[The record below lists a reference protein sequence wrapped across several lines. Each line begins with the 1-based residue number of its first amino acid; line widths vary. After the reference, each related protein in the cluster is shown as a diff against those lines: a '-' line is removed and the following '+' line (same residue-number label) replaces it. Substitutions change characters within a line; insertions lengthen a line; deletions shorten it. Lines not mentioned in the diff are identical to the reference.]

1 MNILSPTRFF
11 PPHSILTI
19 LFAVAVVY
27 IGYAAVAEI
36 EFPALYEPVSS
47 GFEIGLWIIAFATM
61 VVTTI
66 RFAAPNVD
74 DRKSQW
80 WIALITVASITV
92 LQLNDSLVDLLDGFS
107 LTTTLKIDDIVN
119 LLLAVMITFLFF
131 ASSKL
136 PRNYAWAAASLKATI
151 VFQVVAIFSRLTEPG
166 RVLGG
171 FGVGHQSLSLT
182 DLIADMSDFICIE
195 YFVIGI
201 VLIRSYGTGRNS
213 TTALSRV
220 SVMAGGHRVGS
231 NARKVYHDCNLY
243 YGAKHPPVAI
253 AYYPLLEEI
262 VLFMVIGW
270 LSLTTGRIIK
280 RATGKPVMLQIKEM
294 TSLWFSDGID
304 PPSYYAQDLYKPAR
318 LSNVED
324 YLTRYE
330 TKNGLL
336 HALNN
341 RLPNPFPVSE
351 IRNKVLFAKCCE
363 ERGVPFPQ
371 TLATLKGGKIEIHS
385 NAAAFDVDLFCKRQS
400 GMGAIGTQSF
410 HYEAPGRHIGLGGKE
425 YDLDGLLQKLKQD
438 SVKHPMLVQPWL
450 KNHPSIADLAHDSL
464 ITMRVVTCKNER
476 DEPEVTLAMLRLL
489 SKLEPQWKHLP
500 DEEYAAPIDLSTGE
514 LGLFTGD
521 NLRTS
526 HLRYENHPATGAQIK
541 GRILKDWPAIRDVA
555 LSAHRAFANRLLVGW
570 DIALTDKGI
579 FVLEGNTNLDVMF
592 LQRVHDAPIGWSRL
606 GELMNYHLQDLY
618 AERHIS
624 SQLRPAFKA

>member
-1 MNILSPTRFF
+1 MNTFSPTRFF

-19 LFAVAVVY
+19 LFAVALAY
-27 IGYAAVAEI
+27 MGYALLAEI

-47 GFEIGLWIIAFATM
+47 GFEIGLWLVAFTTM

-66 RFAAPNVD
+66 RLSASTID

-80 WIALITVASITV
+80 WIALITISSISV
-92 LQLNDSLVDLLDGFS
+92 LQLNDSLFDLSNGSS
-107 LTTTLKIDDIVN
+107 LTTSLRIDDIFNV
-119 LLLAVMITFLFF
+119 LLAVMITFLFF

-136 PRNYAWAAASLKATI
+136 PRNYAWAAVILKATI
-151 VFQVVAIFSRLTEPG
+151 VFQVIAIFSRLTEPG

-171 FGVGHQSLSLT
+171 LGIAPHASSLT
-182 DLIADMSDFICIE
+182 GFIATMSDFICIE
-195 YFVIGI
+195 YFVIGL
-201 VLIRSYGTGRNS
+201 VLIRSYGVDRNS
-213 TTALSRV
+213 DAALGRFHIA
-220 SVMAGGHRVGS
+220 AGGHGVGS

-243 YGAKHPPVAI
+243 YGAKHPPVAL
-253 AYYPLLEEI
+253 AYYPLLQEI
-262 VLFMVIGW
+262 VLFTIIGW

-280 RATGKPVMLQIKEM
+280 RATGKPVVQQVKEM

-304 PPSYYAQDLYKPAR
+304 PPSYYAQDLYKTAR
-318 LSNVED
+318 LSDVAD

-341 RLPNPFPVSE
+341 RLPNPYPISE

-363 ERGVPFPQ
+363 QHGIPFPQ
-371 TLATLKGGKIEIHS
+371 TLATFNAGKVDIHCD
-385 NAAAFDVDLFCKRQS
+385 AAAFDIDLFCKRQS
-400 GMGAIGTQSF
+400 GMGAIGTESF
-410 HYEAPGRHIGLGGKE
+410 QYKVSGRYVDVNGHE
-425 YDLDGLLQKLKQD
+425 YDLETLIDKLKHE
-438 SVKHPMLVQPWL
+438 SEKHPLLLQPWL
-450 KNHPSIADLAHDSL
+450 KNHPDISDLALDSL
-464 ITMRVVTCKNER
+464 LTMRVVTCKNEQ

-489 SKLEPQWKHLP
+489 SKLEPQWKYLP

-526 HLRYENHPATGAQIK
+526 HLRYENHPATGAAIK

-555 LSAHRAFANRLLVGW
+555 LAAHRAFENRHLIGW

-606 GELMNYHLQDLY
+606 GELMNYHLHGLY
-618 AERHIS
+618 AERRGS
-624 SQLRPAFKA
+624 SQ